1 HRPSPEF
8 GCEGQKVPESIEAM
22 AAQDRHTPFY
32 PETDLADRG
41 ARHGDMIEREQQRVA
56 KGSARD
62 HGVAIDA
69 VVADALPRAGEQSDV
84 GALGEL
90 LGVAVDGQPLPV
102 RDTRMRV
109 FE

>member
-1 HRPSPEF
+1 
-8 GCEGQKVPESIEAM
+8 M
-22 AAQDRHTPFY
+22 AAQDRHRSLD

-41 ARHGDMIEREQQRVA
+41 TGHGDMIEREQQRIA

-69 VVADALPRAGEQSDV
+69 VVADALPRAGKQPNV
-84 GALGEL
+84 GSLGEF

-102 RDTRMRV
+102 RDARVRV
-109 FE
+109 FELTGIDAGSRKQVAD